1 MGNSLG
7 WKKDAKVMKISG
19 ETFKFKTPVKAGEV
33 VKDYPGHVLLESE
46 AVKHYGIRAQPLKS
60 HQDLVPKRLYFLVEL
75 PESTPAD
82 QKVPR
87 RVRSGINMSA
97 KDRLESLILARR
109 STSDLSI
116 INPAS
121 IAAEEAKSGA
131 MRVKMRLPRAEV
143 EKLMQESRDETEAA
157 AKIVDLCM
165 ASTAGG
171 SNNSS
176 HETAQNQ
183 ESALLQQPVHWKS
196 GHGKASSQGII
207 KTREKRVSFLPVS
220 EGEMQI
226 AVSSY

>member
-46 AVKHYGIRAQPLKS
+46 AVKHYGIRAKPLKS

-75 PESTPAD
+75 PESAPAD

-87 RVRSGINMSA
+87 RVRSGISMSA
-97 KDRLESLILARR
+97 KDRLESLMLARR

-176 HETAQNQ
+176 RETAQNQ

-226 AVSSY
+226 AVASY

>member
-46 AVKHYGIRAQPLKS
+46 AVKHYGIRAKPLKS

-75 PESTPAD
+75 PESAPAD

-87 RVRSGINMSA
+87 RVRSGISMSA
-97 KDRLESLILARR
+97 KDRLESLMLARR

-165 ASTAGG
+165 ASTGG

-176 HETAQNQ
+176 RETAQNQ

-226 AVSSY
+226 AVASY

>member
-46 AVKHYGIRAQPLKS
+46 AVKHYGIRAKPLKS

-75 PESTPAD
+75 PESAPAD

-87 RVRSGINMSA
+87 RVRSGISMSA
-97 KDRLESLILARR
+97 KDRLESLMLARR

-176 HETAQNQ
+176 RETAQNQ

-220 EGEMQI
+220 EAEMQI
-226 AVSSY
+226 AVASY